1 MIPVIGRD
9 TVVGMRTNLRGA
21 VVATC
26 LVLCGLV
33 AGVAR
38 ADVIRRPPDDCP
50 VGSLGGGGHCG
61 PVCVALVC
69 MSDADCDRGMTCQPV
84 KACVHAIPCFPDGLT
99 IHGGACIGETCAND
113 EDTCQSVKLCVE
125 GGDTGSEDSSGGSGG
140 TGTSTGGT
148 GMSTGGTSM
157 STGGTTQDSGT
168 SGTAGTSGNSS
179 TSSNSTGASATGG
192 TSTSST
198 SSAATSDTPTTGPGT
213 GEPTGSG
220 ANTSTGGGTGGTSGG
235 TGGDKGGC
243 ANCSVEGGPRGGLWL
258 LLLVGWARRRGRTAP
273 VHNVGTGADDRT

>member
-33 AGVAR
+33 AGDAR

-99 IHGGACIGETCAND
+99 IHGGACIGEACAND

-125 GGDTGSEDSSGGSGG
+125 GGDTGSEDSSGGSSG
-140 TGTSTGGT
+140 TGTSTN
-148 GMSTGGTSM
+148 GTSTDGT
-157 STGGTTQDSGT
+157 STGTTQDPGT
-168 SGTAGTSGNSS
+168 SGTAGTSGTSGNSS
-179 TSSNSTGASATGG
+179 TGSNSTGSSATGG

-213 GEPTGSG
+213 SEPTGTG

-243 ANCSVEGGPRGGLWL
+243 ANCSAEGGPRGGLWL
-258 LLLVGWARRRGRTAP
+258 LLLAGWARRRGRMA
-273 VHNVGTGADDRT
+273 